1 MADAKVIPFD
11 DDRSRGGPGRT
22 AKGRPAGGRR
32 RTEGA
37 GGRTGQEDRG
47 AGQTPLAAVPG
58 PEEPGRAPGARTE
71 AREAPVEEEPPG
83 GGREGRDDW
92 DRRIAEG
99 LAFLRRRITGEYEVD
114 EFGYDADL
122 TEHVLMSVLRPVY
135 EKYFRVEVLGIENI
149 PSEGGALVVANHSGT
164 LPLDALMLQVAVHDH
179 HPARR
184 ALRLLAADLVF
195 MLPGVNELARKA
207 GHTLACAEDA
217 QRLLERGEIVGV
229 MPEGFKGLG
238 KPFSER
244 YKLQRFGRGG
254 FVSTALRTGVPI
266 VPCSIVG
273 AEEIYPMVGNLR
285 TLARLLGFPYFP
297 VTPTF
302 PWLGPLGM
310 LPLPTK
316 WTIQFGEPVPM
327 DDYPPE
333 AVDDPMLMFNLT
345 DQVRET
351 IQHTLYRLLV
361 RRRSVFF

>member
-11 DDRSRGGPGRT
+11 DDRSRGGQGRTAPGRT
-22 AKGRPAGGRR
+22 ARGRAAGGGRR
-32 RTEGA
+32 T
-37 GGRTGQEDRG
+37 GGDDDRTGQEDRG
-47 AGQTPLAAVPG
+47 GAQKPLTAVPG
-58 PEEPGRAPGARTE
+58 AGSGSGPGTRREDRADRTD
-71 AREAPVEEEPPG
+71 RGDRG
-83 GGREGRDDW
+83 GW

-99 LAFLRRRITGEYEVD
+99 LAFLRRRVTGEYEVD

-122 TEHVLMSVLRPVY
+122 TEHVLLSALRPVY
-135 EKYFRVEVLGIENI
+135 EKYFRVEVLGIGNI

-179 HPARR
+179 HPAER

-195 MLPGVNELARKA
+195 MLPVVNELARKA
-207 GHTLACAEDA
+207 GHTLACTEDA

-254 FVSTALRTGVPI
+254 FVSTALRAGVPI

-273 AEEIYPMVGNLR
+273 AEEIYPMVGDFR
-285 TLARLLGFPYFP
+285 TLARLLGIPYFP

-310 LPLPTK
+310 VPLPTK